1 MNLIQKDLYKKRSGL
16 VLACRLPSMENHHS
30 RIFEEEIQCEGN
42 EPKAFVVWTSPDV
55 ADVVRNSGG
64 GGRCCIFAHIKFCL
78 RLALALHTLDEQR
91 AAKFCAGS
99 SITNATEL
107 ETTYC
112 KKSFVQL
119 LTPSDSRLNNLDL
132 P

>member
-1 MNLIQKDLYKKRSGL
+1 
-16 VLACRLPSMENHHS
+16 MENHHS
-30 RIFEEEIQCEGN
+30 RIFEEEIQCGGN

-55 ADVVRNSGG
+55 VVVADNVQNAGG

-107 ETTYC
+107 ETTCC

-119 LTPSDSRLNNLDL
+119 LTPPSDSRLNNLDL